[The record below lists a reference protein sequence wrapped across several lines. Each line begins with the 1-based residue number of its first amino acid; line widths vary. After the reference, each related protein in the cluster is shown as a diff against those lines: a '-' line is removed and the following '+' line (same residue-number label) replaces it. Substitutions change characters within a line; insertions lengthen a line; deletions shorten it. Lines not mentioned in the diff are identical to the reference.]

1 MPFLIHGDRQ
11 RRVDKRHNLS
21 RQFGRTAIANPLR
34 IAPVNHEACG
44 LERSHMAGHA
54 GLAGTELTH
63 QFAHTVLTPVP
74 HHSQGFETDRF

>member
-1 MPFLIHGDRQ
+1 MPFLLGRQ
-11 RRVDKRHNLS
+11 RERGVDKCRDLW
-21 RQFGRTAIANPLR
+21 REPGRTAIANPLR

-74 HHSQGFETDRF
+74 HHSQGFEPDRF